1 MNFILAV
8 YDLII
13 NNLKKQNRNNNI
25 TFTAKFNHSRY
36 SLTTLSSALQ
46 MIFFIDTAVLTT
58 AATASFTTDSTW
70 KKQFYLYINHH
81 KQQPI
86 TLNQF
91 LMAHNW
97 HTHANS
103 HTAV

>member
-1 MNFILAV
+1 MNFILAA

-13 NNLKKQNRNNNI
+13 NHLKKQNRNNNI

-58 AATASFTTDSTW
+58 AATASFTTDSAW
-70 KKQFYLYINHH
+70 KKQFYHYIKHH
-81 KQQPI
+81 KQQSVTSEQLQI
-86 TLNQF
+86 
-91 LMAHNW
+91 AHN
-97 HTHANS
+97 
-103 HTAV
+103 